1 MIKYALIC
9 QNQHVFDAWF
19 RDSVAFDEQSASG
32 ALSCPVCGDA
42 RVAKTLMAPA
52 ILRKSAAKKTAKA
65 GEAGSK
71 SDKRGK
77 DSKTDKSEKSD
88 KSDKA
93 GLSAEK
99 LAEKS
104 KDTQEMM
111 QVMGKLQ
118 DYVVEN
124 FDYVGADFA
133 DQARAMHYGEQES
146 RAIYGESTPEEAV
159 ALYEEGVPTTPLPI
173 VPKEQKN

>member
-19 RDSVAFDEQSASG
+19 RDSAAFDEQSQNT
-32 ALSCPVCGDA
+32 ALACPICGDE
-42 RVAKTLMAPA
+42 RVEKALMAPA
-52 ILRKSAAKKTAKA
+52 IMRKSAAKPARNPPAKQIAKQTAEAGKA
-65 GEAGSK
+65 G
-71 SDKRGK
+71 
-77 DSKTDKSEKSD
+77 
-88 KSDKA
+88 DKA
-93 GLSAEK
+93 GMSAEK

-104 KDTQEMM
+104 KDTQEIM

-146 RAIYGESTPEEAV
+146 RAIYGESTPEEAF
-159 ALYEEGVPTTPLPI
+159 ALYEEGVPTAPLPI

>member
-19 RDSVAFDEQSASG
+19 RDSAAFDEQSEGG
-32 ALSCPVCGDA
+32 ALACPVCGDA
-42 RVAKTLMAPA
+42 RVAKALMAPA
-52 ILRKSAAKKTAKA
+52 IMRRSAAKQTAKK
-65 GEAGSK
+65 G
-71 SDKRGK
+71 DKG
-77 DSKTDKSEKSD
+77 DKVGM
-88 KSDKA
+88 A
-93 GLSAEK
+93 AEK

-104 KDTQEMM
+104 KTTQEIM

-146 RAIYGESTPEEAV
+146 RAIYGESTPEEAL

>member
-19 RDSVAFDEQSASG
+19 RDSAAFDEQSEGG
-32 ALSCPVCGDA
+32 ALACPVCGDA
-42 RVAKTLMAPA
+42 RVAKALMAPA
-52 ILRKSAAKKTAKA
+52 IMRRSAAKQTAKRGDK
-65 GEAGSK
+65 GEV
-71 SDKRGK
+71 SDKGRKRGK
-77 DSKTDKSEKSD
+77 ADKG
-88 KSDKA
+88 DKA
-93 GLSAEK
+93 GMAAEK

-104 KDTQEMM
+104 KDTQEIM

-146 RAIYGESTPEEAV
+146 RAIYGESTPEEAL